1 MGFWLDH
8 SYVAGGNLKGC
19 SLGMPIGGS
28 KMVEE
33 TAVWLHNLLRKKTT
47 MPWQGPYIVTKRIN
61 DLVYRIQLGPK
72 AKPKVV
78 HQNRLWYYSGENFTS
93 RPCASRAAGWS

>member
-1 MGFWLDH
+1 
-8 SYVAGGNLKGC
+8 
-19 SLGMPIGGS
+19 
-28 KMVEE
+28 MVEE

-47 MPWQGPYIVTKRIN
+47 MPRQGPYIVTKQIN

-78 HQNRLWYYSGENFTS
+78 HQNRLWYYSGENFYQLAT
-93 RPCASRAAGWS
+93 RKARGWLVLRLLCWS